1 MDGCPKFF
9 VHKISKGKISMSGTH
24 VFYNGVELRDC
35 TTKRFSQQMKMDDSG
50 NHLTSKFVIA
60 VESLAYGFLQSQ
72 NSPGGDSLGGHPST
86 IATKYTDTTD
96 NRITATDRVGIIQRL
111 LKEPRKDF
119 FFATHS
125 GRREDVGTDDVY
137 QILLAATGADKA
149 GKDDAREYFKDINGD
164 DLRIKY
170 LRGFNEDTSTDTRI
184 PRHNVVDT
192 NKGPT
197 PLDVTVTEL
206 YGGRAFKI
214 SFTIEVHR
222 HLCLNQ
228 DPESDPDSKP
238 YNLDTLD
245 NAKANPYVISNTW
258 SSEETCDELFRRT
271 RAIDGTLR
279 VRDERYWAQAFRY
292 LCIPALLP
300 GYRRMSQRFASDAT
314 NLVLKYSIQDKQA
327 EAAPPA
333 PAIDWVMKHTD
344 SSKNEY
350 GMVERQLYIKL
361 TGLPKTPKEHLLAGA
376 IRLLDLRFPGARRHA
391 ADFKKMRAV
400 PISVTGMI
408 VTQANNDPAIEL
420 MCNIRQHLAGIG
432 GFEQA
437 VEKSTKP
444 LAFAGYDPDNWP
456 APLPFDSKK
465 PAGIFA
471 CYAQRPCSQW
481 HGMPQWQELDLDKYQ
496 TKNDLPN
503 IPENEHYWDEGLYE
517 EYRSSKLM
525 SELKEDE
532 VVSNVHRVDAIAN
545 AYTLIEVETE
555 YSNDVGKMV
564 LPLSGPRDVNGKTQ
578 TSVVIPIHA
587 GVMTR
592 EIRGIREGAPVE
604 LPDPAPTLVDQ
615 NGVTEQLIGTAKLLL
630 EAPTIHSSQQFRV
643 FSAQMKLK
651 YALERPL
658 ATNER
663 YRMANNIALG
673 TEPQDNSVSGL
684 ALFSK
689 GRIEYH
695 AIPTGTSPGDYPA
708 VLVVAP
714 TINNETVGRT
724 VD

>member
-1 MDGCPKFF
+1 
-9 VHKISKGKISMSGTH
+9 MSGTH

-50 NHLTSKFVIA
+50 NHLTSKFVIT

-72 NSPGGDSLGGHPST
+72 NSPGGDPLGGHPST

-96 NRITATDRVGIIQRL
+96 DRVTATDRVGIIQRL

-119 FFATHS
+119 FFATHG

-149 GKDDAREYFKDINGD
+149 GDAETKEFFKNIHGQ
-164 DLRIKY
+164 DLQLKY
-170 LRGFNEDTSTDTRI
+170 LRGFNENAGDDDFRI

-228 DPESDPDSKP
+228 DPESDPDAMP

-271 RAIDGTLR
+271 RAVDGTLR
-279 VRDERYWAQAFRY
+279 VRDERYWSQAFRY

-361 TGLPKTPKEHLLAGA
+361 TGLPKTPKERLLAGA
-376 IRLLDLRFPGARRHA
+376 IRLLDMRFPGARVNLDGAGKPQELAKIRP
-391 ADFKKMRAV
+391 V
-400 PISVTGMI
+400 PFSVTGTI
-408 VTQANNDPAIEL
+408 ITQANNDPSIEI

-437 VEKSTKP
+437 VEASTRP

-456 APLPFDSKK
+456 APLPFDSNK

-481 HGMPQWQELDLDKYQ
+481 HGMPQWQELDLDKHE
-496 TKNDLPN
+496 TKNDLPS
-503 IPENEHYWDEGLYE
+503 IPENDHYWDESGYKDYKSIE
-517 EYRSSKLM
+517 P
-525 SELKEDE
+525 LKDTETVKNIQPPDQ
-532 VVSNVHRVDAIAN
+532 IA
-545 AYTLIEVETE
+545 YPYQHIEIDTK
-555 YSNDVGKMV
+555 YSNDVGQMV
-564 LPLSGPRDVNGKTQ
+564 LPLSKAREVNGKMQ
-578 TSVVIPIHA
+578 SCVVIPIHA
-587 GVMTR
+587 GIMLR
-592 EIRGIREGAPVE
+592 EITVVGTRHGAPVE
-604 LPDPAPTLVDQ
+604 FPEPALVLVDE
-615 NGVTEQLIGTAKLLL
+615 NGITEKLVGKAEMILN
-630 EAPTIHSSQQFRV
+630 AAIPHSSQQYRV
-643 FSAQMKLK
+643 FSAQAKFT
-651 YALERPL
+651 YALSRPL
-658 ATNER
+658 TVGEK
-663 YRMANNIALG
+663 YRTANLPTVGLA
-673 TEPQDNSVSGL
+673 PQDNSISGL
-684 ALFSK
+684 AMFSQ

-695 AIPTGTSPGDYPA
+695 AIPTGDSPGDYPEVKNKA
-708 VLVVAP
+708 TV
-714 TINNETVGRT
+714 INNTTVGRELA
-724 VD
+724 